1 MTITEMPHGTAVKLA
16 RPAELI
22 CFAMVVANLVYL
34 AASYL
39 QGSWLVAPDGRAIA
53 TDFVTIWGAGEMA
66 LAGHAAAAYDWPTLK
81 LVDEHAI
88 GHAFGGYLGWPYP
101 PAFFFVAALL
111 ALLPYVSAFVVWVFA
126 SFLVYLA
133 AIRAIVG
140 DRVGYGLAAAFP
152 AVLANFI
159 VGQNGFLS
167 AGLIGGTLTL
177 LQRRPICAGVLLG
190 LLTYKPHLG
199 ILFPIALVAGGHWR
213 TLATAAIVAALLA
226 AASWA
231 AFGGASWQAFLDG
244 IGHAAHSDAFADWGK
259 LQTAFGLVRAFGG
272 SEPLAWIVQAFVAL
286 LAASAIVVLWR
297 SCAAYEIKAAGLGTA
312 ALLATPHLLTY
323 DLVVLAVPLAFLV
336 RLGSARGLLPHEA
349 TGIGLACLLIL
360 MFPFVAAP
368 VGFGAVVVMAILIV
382 RRALASPTVA
392 MEPHPGPARPE
403 PGLAIIP
410 R

>member
-1 MTITEMPHGTAVKLA
+1 
-16 RPAELI
+16 
-22 CFAMVVANLVYL
+22 
-34 AASYL
+34 
-39 QGSWLVAPDGRAIA
+39 
-53 TDFVTIWGAGEMA
+53 MA

-88 GHAFGGYLGWPYP
+88 GQAFSGYLGWPYP
-101 PAFFFVAALL
+101 PAFFLVAALL
-111 ALLPYVSAFVVWVFA
+111 ALLPYVSAFAVWVFA

-133 AIRAIVG
+133 AIRGIVG

-213 TLATAAIVAALLA
+213 ALSSAAIVAALLA

-231 AFGGASWQAFLDG
+231 VFGGATWLAFFDG

-259 LQTAFGLVRAFGG
+259 LQTAFGLVRALGG
-272 SEPLAWIVQAFVAL
+272 SEPLAWIVQIAVAL
-286 LAASAIVVLWR
+286 LAATAMAVLWR
-297 SCAAYEIKAAGLGTA
+297 SRATYEIKAAGLGTA

-323 DLVVLAVPLAFLV
+323 DLVVLAVPLAFLL
-336 RLGSARGLLPHEA
+336 RLGRARGFLAHEA

-360 MFPFVAAP
+360 LFPFVTAP
-368 VGFGAVVVMAILIV
+368 VGFGAVVVVAALIA
-382 RRALASPTVA
+382 RRALTSTAA
-392 MEPHPGPARPE
+392 ANEPGSEPARRE
-403 PGLAIIP
+403 VAVAITP

>member
-1 MTITEMPHGTAVKLA
+1 MTTTEMPHGTGAQLA
-16 RPAELI
+16 RPAELV
-22 CFAMVVANLVYL
+22 CFAMVVANVVYL

-53 TDFVTIWGAGEMA
+53 TDFVTIWGAGKMA

-111 ALLPYVSAFVVWVFA
+111 ALLPYVSAFVVWVFT

-140 DRVGYGLAAAFP
+140 ERVGYRLAAAFP

-167 AGLIGGTLTL
+167 AGLIGGALTL
-177 LQRRPICAGVLLG
+177 LQRQPICAGVLLG

-213 TLATAAIVAALLA
+213 TLTTAAIVAALLA

-231 AFGGASWQAFLDG
+231 AFGGATWQAFFDG

-259 LQTAFGLVRAFGG
+259 LQTAFGLVRALGG
-272 SEPLAWIVQAFVAL
+272 SEPLAWIVQIVVAL
-286 LAASAIVVLWR
+286 LAASAIAVLWR
-297 SCAAYEIKAAGLGTA
+297 SRAAYEIKAAGLGTA

-323 DLVVLAVPLAFLV
+323 DLVVLAVPLAFLF
-336 RLGSARGLLPHEA
+336 RLGRVQGFLAHEA

-360 MFPFVAAP
+360 LFPFVTAP
-368 VGFGAVVVMAILIV
+368 VGFGAVVVVAALIV
-382 RRALASPTVA
+382 RRALVSRSVGG
-392 MEPHPGPARPE
+392 EFHSGPAQRA
-403 PGLAIIP
+403 PGMAIIP

>member
-1 MTITEMPHGTAVKLA
+1 MTTTEMPHGAGAQLA
-16 RPAELI
+16 RPAELA
-22 CFAMVVANLVYL
+22 CFAMVVANAVYL

-53 TDFVTIWGAGEMA
+53 TDFVTIWGAGKMA

-88 GHAFGGYLGWPYP
+88 GQAFSGYLGWPYP
-101 PAFFFVAALL
+101 PAFFLVAALL
-111 ALLPYVSAFVVWVFA
+111 ALLPYVSAFAVWVFA

-133 AIRAIVG
+133 AIRGIVG

-213 TLATAAIVAALLA
+213 ALSSAAIVAALLA

-231 AFGGASWQAFLDG
+231 VFGGATWLAFFDG

-259 LQTAFGLVRAFGG
+259 LQTAFGLVRALGG
-272 SEPLAWIVQAFVAL
+272 SEPLAWIVQIAVAL
-286 LAASAIVVLWR
+286 LAATAMAVLWR
-297 SCAAYEIKAAGLGTA
+297 SRATYEIKAAGLGTA

-323 DLVVLAVPLAFLV
+323 DLVVLAVPLAFLL
-336 RLGSARGLLPHEA
+336 RLGRARGFLAHEA

-360 MFPFVAAP
+360 LFPFVTAP
-368 VGFGAVVVMAILIV
+368 VGFGAVVVVAALIA
-382 RRALASPTVA
+382 RRALTSTAA
-392 MEPHPGPARPE
+392 ANEPGSEPARRE
-403 PGLAIIP
+403 VAVAITP

>member
-1 MTITEMPHGTAVKLA
+1 
-16 RPAELI
+16 
-22 CFAMVVANLVYL
+22 MVVANIVYL

-66 LAGHAAAAYDWPTLK
+66 LAGHAAAAYDWSTLK

-88 GHAFGGYLGWPYP
+88 GQAFGGYLGWPYP
-101 PAFFFVAALL
+101 PAFFFVAILL
-111 ALLPYVSAFVVWVFA
+111 ALLPYVSAFVVWVFT
-126 SFLVYLA
+126 SFLLYLA
-133 AIRAIVG
+133 AIRAVVG

-177 LQRRPICAGVLLG
+177 LQRAPICAGVLLG

-199 ILFPIALVAGGHWR
+199 ILFPIALIAGAHWR

-231 AFGGASWQAFLDG
+231 AFGGATWQAFLDG
-244 IGHAAHSDAFADWGK
+244 IGPAAHSDAFADWGK
-259 LQTAFGLVRAFGG
+259 LQTAFGLVRALGG
-272 SEPLAWIVQAFVAL
+272 GEPLAWMVQIVVT
-286 LAASAIVVLWR
+286 LAAACAVAVLWR
-297 SCAAYEIKAAGLGTA
+297 SRAAYEIKAAGLGTA

-323 DLVVLAVPLAFLV
+323 DLVVLAVPLAFLF
-336 RLGSARGLLPHEA
+336 RLGRAHGFLPHEA
-349 TGIGLACLLIL
+349 AGIGVVCLLIL
-360 MFPFVAAP
+360 MFPFVTAP
-368 VGFGAVVVMAILIV
+368 VGFGAVVVVAALIA
-382 RRALASPTVA
+382 RRALASPVVA
-392 MEPHPGPARPE
+392 LEPHSGPARRESGP
-403 PGLAIIP
+403 AIIP